1 MPGERWSMRKVREL
15 LRLRWEQQLPQ
26 RVIGNSLGLSQGSV
40 NEYLH
45 RARRAGLTWPLPDGL
60 DDAQLEALLFPPPP
74 DVPSDQRAVPDWSA
88 VHRDLRRPNVT
99 LALLWEEY
107 RAATTDGF
115 GYSCYVAVGLMWCRV
130 GSDRF
135 PWLRPQHNSERR
147 CAYRA
152 FKNVISD
159 GSARG

>member
-60 DDAQLEALLFPPPP
+60 DDAQPEALSTAPL
-74 DVPSDQRAVPDWSA
+74 
-88 VHRDLRRPNVT
+88 
-99 LALLWEEY
+99 
-107 RAATTDGF
+107 
-115 GYSCYVAVGLMWCRV
+115 
-130 GSDRF
+130 
-135 PWLRPQHNSERR
+135 
-147 CAYRA
+147 
-152 FKNVISD
+152 
-159 GSARG
+159 